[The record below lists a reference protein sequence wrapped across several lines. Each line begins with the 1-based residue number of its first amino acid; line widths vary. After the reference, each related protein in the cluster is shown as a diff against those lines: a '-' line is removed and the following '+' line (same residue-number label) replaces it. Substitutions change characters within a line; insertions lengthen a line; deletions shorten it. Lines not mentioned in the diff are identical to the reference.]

1 MNNRLQQI
9 KNAVKLVQAE
19 KRKLAGIERQVV
31 MLSDLEYVTIKKSVT
46 ENNELN
52 FN

>member
-1 MNNRLQQI
+1 MQKERVN
-9 KNAVKLVQAE
+9 
-19 KRKLAGIERQVV
+19 LAGIERQAV
-31 MLSDLEYVTIKKSVT
+31 MLADLEYVTVKKSVT

>member
-1 MNNRLQQI
+1 MNRLELI
-9 KNAVKLVQAE
+9 KKLACKLKKERVN
-19 KRKLAGIERQVV
+19 LAGIELQAVI
-31 MLSDLEYVTIKKSVT
+31 LADLEYVTVKKSVT

>member
-1 MNNRLQQI
+1 MQNRIELI
-9 KNAVKLVQAE
+9 KKLACKVQADQL
-19 KRKLAGIERQVV
+19 KLAGIERHAV
-31 MLSDLEYVTIKKSVT
+31 MLADLEYVTVKKSVT